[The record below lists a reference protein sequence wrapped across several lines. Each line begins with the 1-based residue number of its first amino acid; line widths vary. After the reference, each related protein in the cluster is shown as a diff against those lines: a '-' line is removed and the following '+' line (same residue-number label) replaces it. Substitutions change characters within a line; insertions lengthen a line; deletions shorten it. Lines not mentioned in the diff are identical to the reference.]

1 MISPASSASNN
12 HYSREVKIKDI
23 IGNVVSGILYQWVNY
38 GKGWMSRWFVLQD
51 GILSFYK
58 IHGPDKIVIN
68 QESRVIGEESMK
80 WMLRNRNHNHN
91 HNHDHDHHNVHKN
104 GSKNSSSKSWK
115 PIGQIHLKVSSI
127 RECQSDDKRF
137 SIFTGT
143 KRLRLR
149 AESREDRMAWMEALQ
164 TVKEMFPRISNSEL
178 MAPVDNLAVS
188 TEKLK
193 QRLFKEGVSQV
204 AIQDSEQI
212 MKDEYTSMQNQL
224 LLLKH
229 KQCVLM
235 NTMRRLDVHVVIS
248 RISLSN

>member
-1 MISPASSASNN
+1 MASTPAPPQTPPSAASDLMIKPASSAINN
-12 HYSREVKIKDI
+12 QHSREFKIKDI
-23 IGNVVSGILYQWVNY
+23 IRNVISGILYQWVNY

-68 QESRVIGEESMK
+68 QKSR
-80 WMLRNRNHNHN
+80 
-91 HNHDHDHHNVHKN
+91 
-104 GSKNSSSKSWK
+104 
-115 PIGQIHLKVSSI
+115 VSSI
-127 RECQSDDKRF
+127 RECRSDDKRF

-143 KRLRLR
+143 KRLSLR
-149 AESREDRMAWMEALQ
+149 AESRVDRMAWMEALKA
-164 TVKEMFPRISNSEL
+164 VKDMFPRISNSEL

-188 TEKLK
+188 IEKLK
-193 QRLFKEGVSQV
+193 QRLFEEGVGQV

-224 LLLKH
+224 LLLKQ

-235 NTMRRLDVHVVIS
+235 DTMRQLNVHVVIS
-248 RISLSN
+248 RISCT